1 MSIDQQIY
9 NTAIKQGFNPVAA
22 KLIAAQARFE
32 SADYNSNVFK
42 LNNNT
47 SGIKFIGQPNSVK
60 GTLSPEGNYYAKFNT
75 VQDSINDKIV
85 RLYNITMGGIS
96 PDQLKSS
103 NSAEDFANKLKKRN
117 YFGNYSYATPQGQ
130 KEAANYASGL
140 KSKLLKINVIEFI
153 QRNKLALGLGL
164 LLLGGGLYYYFKI
177 FVNVS
182 EKTKRIQ
189 CSTVCGA
196 THCRN
201 FSHFC
206 ASRIKF

>member
-1 MSIDQQIY
+1 MSVDQQIY

-177 FVNVS
+177 
-182 EKTKRIQ
+182 KK
-189 CSTVCGA
+189 
-196 THCRN
+196 
-201 FSHFC
+201 
-206 ASRIKF
+206 K